1 MANGLLDYISGFGAT
16 PPEYLG
22 GLLGQEAVDKL
33 KGRAATTGIAN
44 AVLGYLA
51 APKNQ
56 NLGLGRIIGQSLQAG
71 MTGAQ
76 GVYDNATQDYMAQ
89 QKIAEM
95 QRQQK
100 QQAAQDLFR
109 SRIGQP
115 NATRDVMTQDTMQV
129 PVAQGTEA
137 PSFQTQL
144 PAPTVTKQQY
154 FDPKVMM
161 NEALQSGALPF
172 DKYLE
177 LTAKEAKPRETTIAP
192 NGQLIYKD
200 TGELVTTTSFA
211 APKEA
216 PSMNEEPARVAYAL
230 YGKPLNQLNPQQ
242 VGNVNKYIEN
252 NKVRVSAAGVPS
264 SQPTFTNAT
273 ELRKEFRA
281 DPTVKAFNEVNTAYN
296 QIKTSLSNPS
306 PAGDLAA
313 ATKFM
318 KLLDPNSVVRESE
331 LALAMAATG
340 LWDRVTTYHN
350 RLLGG
355 EKLSPTQRK
364 DFMDSADRLY
374 QVALQG
380 KNAIENE
387 YTDIANTG
395 GLNPK
400 LVVGSPTS
408 QSSIQS
414 RAQAEIARR
423 KKDGK

>member
-1 MANGLLDYISGFGAT
+1 MANGLLDYLSGFGST

-22 GLLGQEAVDKL
+22 GLLGQDAVDKL
-33 KGRAATTGIAN
+33 KSRAATTGIAN

-71 MTGAQ
+71 MQGAQ

-115 NATRDVMTQDTMQV
+115 NASRDVVTQETAQV

-177 LTAKEAKPRETTIAP
+177 LTAKQKEESPFAKIDPSKYTQESINKFNA
-192 NGQLIYKD
+192 
-200 TGELVTTTSFA
+200 TGVYGDLVPF
-211 APKEA
+211 KEA
-216 PSMNEEPARVAYAL
+216 PSMTEEPSRVAYAL
-230 YGKPLNQLNPQQ
+230 YGKALNQLTPQQ
-242 VGNVNKYIEN
+242 VGQVNNYIEQS
-252 NKVRVSAAGVPS
+252 KVRITGAGVPS
-264 SQPTFTNAT
+264 QQPGFKDAT
-273 ELRKEFRA
+273 TLRQEYKS
-281 DPTVKAFNEVNTAYN
+281 DPVLKTFNEIDSAYKI
-296 QIKTSLSNPS
+296 IKTTMTKPS
-306 PAGDLAA
+306 AAGDLAGV
-313 ATKFM
+313 TKFM
-318 KLLDPNSVVRESE
+318 KLLDPASVVRESE
-331 LALAMAATG
+331 VGMAKNATG
-340 LWDRVTTYHN
+340 LYD
-350 RLLGG
+350 
-355 EKLSPTQRK
+355 KLSNYYASISQGVSLSPNQRA
-364 DFMDSADRLY
+364 DFLRTATEFYNIAKEQKES
-374 QVALQG
+374 VAKQYG
-380 KNAIENE
+380 
-387 YTDIANTG
+387 DIAEAG
-395 GLNPK
+395 GLSRV
-400 LVVGSPTS
+400 LVVGTPSSKNVLNYDS
-408 QSSIQS
+408 QGNLI
-414 RAQAEIARR
+414 R
-423 KKDGK
+423 

>member
-1 MANGLLDYISGFGAT
+1 MANGLLDYLSGFGST

-76 GVYDNATQDYMAQ
+76 GVYDNATQDYMTQ

-172 DKYLE
+172 EKYLE
-177 LTAKEAKPRETTIAP
+177 LSAKEKVDSPFGKIDPAKFTQESVAKFNATGRYEDLIATPP
-192 NGQLIYKD
+192 NPNSFIESYEYAVSKGYK
-200 TGELVTTTSFA
+200 
-211 APKEA
+211 
-216 PSMNEEPARVAYAL
+216 
-230 YGKPLNQLNPQQ
+230 GKPEDWQKLSVVAAQQFQEPYKQTEQQATQAATDYRYKRPQNIS
-242 VGNVNKYIEN
+242 VTAGG
-252 NKVRVSAAGVPS
+252 KVFYFPDQQSADA
-264 SQPTFTNAT
+264 
-273 ELRKEFRA
+273 FRA
-281 DPTVKAFNEVNTAYN
+281 QTKPKA
-296 QIKTSLSNPS
+296 
-306 PAGDLAA
+306 
-313 ATKFM
+313 
-318 KLLDPNSVVRESE
+318 
-331 LALAMAATG
+331 
-340 LWDRVTTYHN
+340 
-350 RLLGG
+350 
-355 EKLSPTQRK
+355 RK
-364 DFMDSADRLY
+364 
-374 QVALQG
+374 
-380 KNAIENE
+380 
-387 YTDIANTG
+387 
-395 GLNPK
+395 
-400 LVVGSPTS
+400 
-408 QSSIQS
+408 
-414 RAQAEIARR
+414 
-423 KKDGK
+423 

>member
-1 MANGLLDYISGFGAT
+1 MANGLLDYLSGFGAT
-16 PPEYLG
+16 PPEYMG

-76 GVYDNATQDYMAQ
+76 GVYDNATQDYLTQ

-115 NATRDVMTQDTMQV
+115 NATRDVLMQDTMQI

-137 PSFQTQL
+137 PSFRTQL
-144 PAPTVTKQQY
+144 PAPTVTQQQY

-200 TGELVTTTSFA
+200 TGELVTATSFA
-211 APKEA
+211 APKDA

-230 YGKPLNQLNPQQ
+230 YGKALNQLTPQQ

-264 SQPTFTNAT
+264 QQPGFKDAG
-273 ELRKEFRA
+273 ELRRELKS
-281 DPTVKAFNEVNTAYN
+281 DPVIKTFNEIDSAYKI
-296 QIKTSLSNPS
+296 IKSTMTRPS
-306 PAGDLAA
+306 AAGDLAGV
-313 ATKFM
+313 TKFM
-318 KLLDPNSVVRESE
+318 KLLDPASVVRESE
-331 LALAMAATG
+331 VGMAKNATG
-340 LWDRVTTYHN
+340 LYD
-350 RLLGG
+350 
-355 EKLSPTQRK
+355 KLSNYYAQIVDGVTLSPPQRA
-364 DFMDSADRLY
+364 DFLRTATEFY
-374 QVALQG
+374 
-380 KNAIENE
+380 K
-387 YTDIANTG
+387 IAEEQKKSVEGFYGGIAKAG
-395 GLNPK
+395 GLNPE
-400 LVVGSPTS
+400 LVIGSPASTKVLNYDS
-408 QSSIQS
+408 QGNLI
-414 RAQAEIARR
+414 
-423 KKDGK
+423 K